1 MSKTTVK
8 QVAPFVILLGV
19 AVAAMFVT
27 PAASFDPSTVTA
39 EDGTPKYVYSSGDIA
54 WMLVSCAFVFLMTP
68 ALAFFYGGMVG
79 RKNVLS
85 TMIKSTVSAGIIS
98 VLWIVIQFSLCFGKS
113 IGGFIGSPETF
124 LFFKGVMEGE
134 PWSLAS
140 TIPLPLFALF
150 QLMFAI
156 ITPGLVVG
164 AVAERIRFSSY
175 TLFIVLFGVLVY
187 APLAHMAWHPDGLMF
202 KWGVLDFAGGTV
214 VHISAGMAALAGALV
229 LKPRTAATGPASP
242 ANIPYVLIGTG
253 LLWFGWFGFNAGS
266 AVGSGSL
273 AVYAFATTNTAA
285 AAAGLSWM
293 FLDVIRGKKPSVLG
307 FCIGAVVG
315 LVAITPAAGF
325 VGVPQALF
333 IGFVAAI
340 VSNVIAEFLKHKTK
354 LDDPLDVFACHGIGG
369 ITGML
374 LTGLVGSSAVNPA
387 VVDGQFLIQLKGM
400 ALAASYSFVVSY
412 IIFKVIN
419 FILPMRVTQEEEAEG
434 LDASQHNEKYVQ
446 GTLLVHNNGTVEEKV
461 VNH

>member
-8 QVAPFVILLGV
+8 QVLPFLVLLGV
-19 AVAAMFVT
+19 AIAAVFIS
-27 PAASFDPSTVTA
+27 PAASFDPSTVLG
-39 EDGTPKYVYSSGDIA
+39 EDGKTPKYTYNSGDIA

-98 VLWIVIQFSLCFGKS
+98 VLWIVVQFSLCFGES
-113 IGGFIGSPETF
+113 IGGFIGNPKTF

-134 PWSLAS
+134 PWSAAS
-140 TIPLPLFALF
+140 SIPLPLFAFF

-175 TLFIVLFGVLVY
+175 TLFIVLFGTLVY
-187 APLAHMAWHPDGLMF
+187 APLAHMAWHPDGIMA

-214 VHISAGMAALAGALV
+214 VHISAGMAALAGAIV
-229 LKPRTAATGPASP
+229 LKPRQSTTSASP

-293 FLDVIRGKKPSVLG
+293 FWDVIRGKKPSVLG

-333 IGFVAAI
+333 IGFVAAL
-340 VSNVIAEFLKHKTK
+340 VSNIVAEFLKHKTK
-354 LDDPLDVFACHGIGG
+354 LDDPLDVFACHGLGG

-374 LTGLVGSSAVNPA
+374 LTGLVGSKTVNSL
-387 VVDGQFLIQLKGM
+387 VTDGQFLIQLKGM
-400 ALAASYSFVVSY
+400 LVAVVYSFVVSF

-419 FILPMRVTQEEEAEG
+419 LILPMRVTQEEEAEG

-446 GTLLVHNNGTVEEKV
+446 GTLLVHNNGSVEEKTIA
-461 VNH
+461 

>member
-1 MSKTTVK
+1 MSTKTAK
-8 QVAPFVILLGV
+8 QVAPFLILLLI
-19 AVAAMFVT
+19 AVAAIFMK
-27 PAASFDPSTVTA
+27 PAAAFDPATVLG
-39 EDGTPKYVYSSGDIA
+39 EDGTPKYTYNSGDIA

-98 VLWIVIQFSLCFGKS
+98 VFWVVIQFSLCFGES
-113 IGGFIGSPETF
+113 IGGVIGNPSTF
-124 LFFKGVMEGE
+124 TFFKGVMEGE
-134 PWSLAS
+134 PWPLAS
-140 TIPLPLFALF
+140 TIPLPLFAFF

-175 TLFIVLFGVLVY
+175 TLFIVLFGALVY

-202 KWGVLDFAGGTV
+202 NWGVQDFAGGTV

-229 LKPRTAATGPASP
+229 LKPRKSTTLASP

-266 AVGSGSL
+266 AVGAGSL
-273 AVYAFATTNTAA
+273 GVYAFATTNTAA

-325 VGVPQALF
+325 VGVPHALF
-333 IGFVAAI
+333 IGFTAAI
-340 VSNVIAEFLKHKTK
+340 ISNIVAEFLKHKTK

-374 LTGLVGSSAVNPA
+374 LTGLFSMVKPGESALFPS
-387 VVDGQFLIQLKGM
+387 QFPIQLVGM
-400 ALAASYSFVVSY
+400 LVAVAYSFTVSF
-412 IIFKVIN
+412 IIFKFIN
-419 FILPMRVTQEEEAEG
+419 LVLPMRVTQQEEAEG
-434 LDASQHNEKYVQ
+434 LDATQHNEKYLQ
-446 GTLLVHNNGTVEEKV
+446 GTLLVHHNGTVEEKTLAD
-461 VNH
+461 